1 MSNGECEL
9 NLNSLL
15 DIVSVSYIL
24 AQVQHKLDHL
34 YCVGSALE
42 ISVFRS
48 PSPFSHH
55 EMCKEN
61 ILHFE
66 PSAGQV

>member
-24 AQVQHKLDHL
+24 AQVQHKPDHL
-34 YCVGSALE
+34 DRVGSALE

-48 PSPFSHH
+48 LSPFSHYDH
-55 EMCKEN
+55 VQGEYFA
-61 ILHFE
+61 L
-66 PSAGQV
+66 